1 MGGMT
6 GSKHIFISYF
16 LYCLNSQRSVLD
28 TSCIVWLSCPSKV
41 SWIFLCASFI
51 DNILRFN
58 VIENLRFLI
67 LSFAISLQEL
77 GMQSIDVYKHYEM
90 KVSSKL

>member
-1 MGGMT
+1 MSLILLALCGY
-6 GSKHIFISYF
+6 H
-16 LYCLNSQRSVLD
+16 VLLKFRGF
-28 TSCIVWLSCPSKV
+28 SSKV